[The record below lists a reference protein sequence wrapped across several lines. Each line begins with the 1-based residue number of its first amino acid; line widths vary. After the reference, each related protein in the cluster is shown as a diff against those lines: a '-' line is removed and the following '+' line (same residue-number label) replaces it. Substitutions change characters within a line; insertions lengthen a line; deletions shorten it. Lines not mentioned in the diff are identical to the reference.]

1 MSLFEMYDTKTES
14 LMYYFLFF
22 GFIYIILSI
31 FNKKEEISK
40 YNFVIS
46 LSCAILFS
54 IFYSYITFPGD
65 TLDTSNF
72 WG

>member
-46 LSCAILFS
+46 LSSAILFS

>member
-1 MSLFEMYDTKTES
+1 MYDTKTES

-22 GFIYIILSI
+22 GLIYIILST
-31 FNKKEEISK
+31 FNKNEETSK
-40 YNFVIS
+40 YNFAIS
-46 LSCAILFS
+46 FSSAILFS
-54 IFYSYITFPGD
+54 IFYSYITFPTD

>member
-1 MSLFEMYDTKTES
+1 MSLFEMYDTKSES

-22 GFIYIILSI
+22 GLVYIVLSTI
-31 FNKKEEISK
+31 NKKEEISK

-46 LSCAILFS
+46 FSSAILFS
-54 IFYSYITFPGD
+54 IIYSYITFPAD

>member
-1 MSLFEMYDTKTES
+1 MSLFEMYDMKTDS

-22 GFIYIILSI
+22 GFVYIILST

-46 LSCAILFS
+46 FSSAILFS
-54 IFYSYITFPGD
+54 LIYSYITFPAD

>member
-1 MSLFEMYDTKTES
+1 MYDTKTES

-22 GFIYIILSI
+22 GFIYIILST

-40 YNFVIS
+40 YNFIIS
-46 LSCAILFS
+46 FSSAFLFS
-54 IFYSYITFPGD
+54 LIYSYITFPKD

>member
-22 GFIYIILSI
+22 GFVYIILSTM
-31 FNKKEEISK
+31 NKKEETSK
-40 YNFVIS
+40 YNFAIS
-46 LSCAILFS
+46 FSLAILFS
-54 IFYSYITFPGD
+54 FFYSYITFPAD
-65 TLDTSNF
+65 TLDISNF